1 MRSFRF
7 GQGGT
12 QNDTRTAIFQ
22 YLQFEKGGNC
32 SYSGT
37 CPDAT
42 EQSRAF
48 LGTSVGKINTTEN
61 F

>member
-12 QNDTRTAIFQ
+12 QNNTITSIFQ
-22 YLQFEKGGNC
+22 YLQFERGGNC

-37 CPDAT
+37 RPDAT
-42 EQSRAF
+42 EQSWAF